1 MVSET
6 KIGRKTIHG
15 VHHPRDRSCVR
26 LFITSGHKV
35 IDVTAYV
42 AKVTKLKLVQR
53 RKWIDVGNGSNP
65 VQAVVSIFAAAV
77 GRDKQPYTD
86 LY

>member
-1 MVSET
+1 
-6 KIGRKTIHG
+6 
-15 VHHPRDRSCVR
+15 
-26 LFITSGHKV
+26 LFVTGGNGIT
-35 IDVTAYV
+35 DVTAYI

-77 GRDKQPYTD
+77 GRDKQPYKD